1 MIAAIVA
8 SVASWAA
15 APGLGFI
22 GLLLAPQASVTRVV
36 VRNEMIW
43 RVPLAPRR
51 APAFEWREH
60 KGPRCVPA
68 NSIIGASLSG
78 SSSIDFALRHQQ
90 RVRAILD
97 DDCPAI
103 DFYGGFYF
111 QPQDDLI
118 CARRDDVRSRIG
130 GSCRID
136 RFRRLVARP
145 LDHDKD

>member
-1 MIAAIVA
+1 MIAALVA
-8 SVASWAA
+8 SAASFVG
-15 APGLGFI
+15 APGLGLVA
-22 GLLLAPQASVTRVV
+22 LLLAPQPAVTRVV

-51 APAFEWREH
+51 APALEWREH

-68 NSIIGASLSG
+68 STIVGATLSG
-78 SSSIDFALRHQQ
+78 SSSIDFALRDRQ
-90 RVRAILD
+90 RVRAVLD

-111 QPQDDLI
+111 QPEDGMI

-145 LDHDKD
+145 ASRGKD